1 MNGIGDSWREFDAE
15 KLDYEY
21 SPSAWSKRTW
31 EAYQRDF
38 ALESARDS
46 ASIGVACVRQ
56 NTHRM
61 LLARTD
67 KPKANLVWI
76 HGGYWQGGNAT
87 DAMHHAEQCL
97 EAGFNYAAI
106 DYTIAPDATLEQ
118 MVQEC
123 IASVQAI
130 ATLTPA
136 PIIIAGHSA
145 GAHLAAMVA
154 SARPSLIHSVLLFSV
169 SASLAEHCH
178 SFVHIPHYDERNNE
192 SHKRGW
198 LTMESCLSIVLHQ
211 FTAWAGYD
219 NKNKNNNNNY
229 QGQKYHVQRVQ
240 KGAKDDLDE
249 IQKRNEERRKKIQ
262 RKQEELEE
270 MEKEDG
276 GLTGYL
282 PGFIGGNDDKNNGDY

>member
-1 MNGIGDSWREFDAE
+1 MNGIGDGWREFDAA

-31 EAYQRDF
+31 DAYQRDF

-61 LLARTD
+61 LLARTE

-87 DAMHHAEQCL
+87 DSMHHAEQCL
-97 EAGFNYAAI
+97 EAGYNYAAV
-106 DYTIAPDATLEQ
+106 DYTIAPEATLEQ

-154 SARPSLIHSVLLFSV
+154 SARPSLIHSVLLFSGVYDLRPIV
-169 SASLAEHCH
+169 STDINDVLGL
-178 SFVHIPHYDERNNE
+178 DEDRAWQLSPVRLPYPPTISGYVLYGE
-192 SHKRGW
+192 
-198 LTMESCLSIVLHQ
+198 MESEQFRLQSEAMAQRLWMRAQAVPGKDHFDIVLDAD
-211 FTAWAGYD
+211 FPAM
-219 NKNKNNNNNY
+219 
-229 QGQKYHVQRVQ
+229 
-240 KGAKDDLDE
+240 
-249 IQKRNEERRKKIQ
+249 IQALLATHDRAN
-262 RKQEELEE
+262 
-270 MEKEDG
+270 
-276 GLTGYL
+276 
-282 PGFIGGNDDKNNGDY
+282 PGRPRPA